1 MREFDFSDFKED
13 FKEVDPDEDTP
24 AIPEVQ
30 QQEEHEE
37 QEFEPVVIGAERL
50 DPEGI
55 SHDASFSA
63 LAAEDLKRQ
72 FARRDAH
79 IKIFTSQFK
88 IVGKLLVPAEG
99 AMTRLTDTLNM
110 PDKHFLPI
118 TDAEVTSL
126 ATGKVIRSNTFVAIN
141 REDVQII
148 LPIAEPAKP
157 TAKIDF
163 AGDTFREDE
172 L

>member
-1 MREFDFSDFKED
+1 MREFDFSDFK
-13 FKEVDPDEDTP
+13 DETDEETP
-24 AIPEVQ
+24 AGKDTE
-30 QQEEHEE
+30 
-37 QEFEPVVIGAERL
+37 EFEPVIIEAARL

-55 SHDASFSA
+55 MQDATFAS
-63 LAAEDLKRQ
+63 LAADELKKQ
-72 FARRDAH
+72 FARRDSH

-118 TDAEVTSL
+118 TEAEVTSL
-126 ATGKVIRSNTFVAIN
+126 TTGKVIRSNTFVAVN
-141 REDVQII
+141 RDDVQII
-148 LPIAEPAKP
+148 IPIAEPAKP

-163 AGDTFREDE
+163 AGDTFREE
-172 L
+172 EV